1 MFSISKPP
9 FAWREFIS
17 VQKSSRNDADGS
29 SNDFFSVS
37 NEDCEKSILLRL
49 HGQSRISVA
58 LCLFCGSKDPQIQ
71 KLTGLAIA
79 QLSFVNQLSASRG
92 AS

>member
-29 SNDFFSVS
+29 YNDFFLSVTRIARKVS
-37 NEDCEKSILLRL
+37 YYVFTASLGSLLAF
-49 HGQSRISVA
+49 V
-58 LCLFCGSKDPQIQ
+58 
-71 KLTGLAIA
+71 
-79 QLSFVNQLSASRG
+79 SFVEAKIHRSR
-92 AS
+92 SSPVWP